1 MLDLMKMEQTNTTT
15 KVSRKIKRRLQGSS
29 DIAPST
35 SSSAVDVVKISMSV
49 DSSGRVK
56 KVVRRTPRTEASSVP
71 GSSNGQGIFQCCVN
85 LILNNRFNE
94 PYHVKLINWSLSFMS
109 IPIIKG
115 NVVTPAISTISSTV
129 TTTTTSSSESNM
141 ELSSTATSSEGY

>member
-1 MLDLMKMEQTNTTT
+1 MWQDDYGNWKNYSDADSQSLESSFAAGTVNVTMTINGRPYMLDLMKMEQTNTVT

-29 DIAPST
+29 DMTPSA

-71 GSSNGQGIFQCCVN
+71 GSSNGQSIFQCCVN
-85 LILNNRFNE
+85 VILNNRFNE
-94 PYHVKLINWSLSFMS
+94 PYHVKLI
-109 IPIIKG
+109 K
-115 NVVTPAISTISSTV
+115 
-129 TTTTTSSSESNM
+129 
-141 ELSSTATSSEGY
+141 